1 MWRASKIDDLDS
13 LCEVTHGTSLHKT
26 KKNDNNSKI
35 SLMPVRYTNGNI
47 LQATNGNNKGA
58 IPCKFEKQY
67 SQLQRNV
74 TFHKQAIS
82 LKILILRFRDSN
94 ALKYDPYH
102 AQIKLKTLNRGENNL

>member
-1 MWRASKIDDLDS
+1 
-13 LCEVTHGTSLHKT
+13 
-26 KKNDNNSKI
+26 
-35 SLMPVRYTNGNI
+35 MPVRYTNGNI

-82 LKILILRFRDSN
+82 LKIFILYFKN
-94 ALKYDPYH
+94 LNLKYDLHH
-102 AQIKLKTLNRGENNL
+102 AQIKLKT

>member
-58 IPCKFEKQY
+58 IP
-67 SQLQRNV
+67 V
-74 TFHKQAIS
+74 S
-82 LKILILRFRDSN
+82 LKTVQPATKKRYIS
-94 ALKYDPYH
+94 
-102 AQIKLKTLNRGENNL
+102 

>member
-1 MWRASKIDDLDS
+1 MIWIASVK
-13 LCEVTHGTSLHKT
+13 LHMETPYIKL

-67 SQLQRNV
+67 SQLQRLHFINKRSRWKFSYSV
-74 TFHKQAIS
+74 
-82 LKILILRFRDSN
+82 LGILMLWNTIYIMR
-94 ALKYDPYH
+94 KH
-102 AQIKLKTLNRGENNL
+102 

>member
-13 LCEVTHGTSLHKT
+13 LCEVTNGTSLHKT

-58 IPCKFEKQY
+58 IPCKFENSTASYKETLHFINKLSRWKFSY
-67 SQLQRNV
+67 SVLG
-74 TFHKQAIS
+74 
-82 LKILILRFRDSN
+82 ILMLWNTIYIMR
-94 ALKYDPYH
+94 KH
-102 AQIKLKTLNRGENNL
+102 